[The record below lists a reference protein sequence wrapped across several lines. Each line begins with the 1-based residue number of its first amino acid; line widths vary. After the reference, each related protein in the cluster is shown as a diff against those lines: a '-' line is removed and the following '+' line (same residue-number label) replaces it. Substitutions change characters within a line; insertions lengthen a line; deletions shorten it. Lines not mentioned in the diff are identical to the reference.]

1 MDFNKIFLSGRIT
14 RDVEF
19 YYTINNQAIL
29 KLNIEVIDKK
39 VHNFFN
45 VVVFGELAEFAKK
58 KLKKDK
64 KVFVEGRLRYSQ
76 YKTRSGALRSKIE
89 VIADK
94 IFLVDEGGF
103 LNGKS
108 KPTAN

>member
-19 YYTINNQAIL
+19 YYTVNNQQIL
-29 KLNIEVIDKK
+29 KFNIEVIDRK

-45 VVVFGELAEFAKK
+45 VVIFGELAENAKK
-58 KLKKDK
+58 DLKKDK
-64 KVFVEGRLRYSQ
+64 RVFVEGRLRYSQ
-76 YKTRSGALRSKIE
+76 YKTRTGAIRSRIE

-94 IFLVDEGGF
+94 IFLIDEGGF
-103 LNGKS
+103 LDGKPKS
-108 KPTAN
+108 TV